1 MHRRRRGYGLTLV
14 LGEEVAVLQPHGAH
28 KRCFVAPP
36 RAEQGYTKAKH
47 SQPSENGRTV
57 NDEPHACP
65 TATPVQR
72 PRLFQGHYSLSNRR
86 ALRARRVDDAAHVAL
101 PYVACDQWHRNPL
114 TKRPRHTEA
123 RRLRWKGK
131 ATSACAPRQSCFAS
145 RSRLPVSSEPAHLRS
160 ATGRLRS
167 FEEDRR
173 RGRKRR
179 IEAKLKLRLHARGS
193 RATVSTHAHTCT

>member
-1 MHRRRRGYGLTLV
+1 MAEAASAEQGVLAAAWLAQAFLRVLKEYATVHRRRRGYGLTLV

-72 PRLFQGHYSLSNRR
+72 PRLFQGHYSLSNG
-86 ALRARRVDDAAHVAL
+86 H
-101 PYVACDQWHRNPL
+101 ACPTATPAQ
-114 TKRPRHTEA
+114 RPRSARASSGRRRTSRTPI
-123 RRLRWKGK
+123 RRLRRTNGI
-131 ATSACAPRQSCFAS
+131 ATERRTHGLPRAHRGEATRMEREGNEPLRAS
-145 RSRLPVSSEPAHLRS
+145 P
-160 ATGRLRS
+160 
-167 FEEDRR
+167 
-173 RGRKRR
+173 
-179 IEAKLKLRLHARGS
+179 KLL
-193 RATVSTHAHTCT
+193 C